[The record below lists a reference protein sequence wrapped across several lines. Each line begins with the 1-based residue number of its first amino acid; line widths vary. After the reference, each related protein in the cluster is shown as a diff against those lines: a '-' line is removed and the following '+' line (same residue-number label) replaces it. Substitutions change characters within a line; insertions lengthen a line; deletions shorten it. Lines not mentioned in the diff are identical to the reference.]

1 MPQYFLPVD
10 PAFTERR
17 RRVQLLTEHGIN
29 PPESWA
35 DLSARLDDFLAID
48 GTAVTRLCDA
58 IVAPPGKTPPDVA
71 ALRALALA
79 EQAGPQTVAVINNT
93 VVARVQAA
101 MLAAYEPVAEN
112 NYAKIASQF
121 DVIAAEFTAAAAT
134 VDPETPSTEMVLAP
148 DEHRTA
154 WSDAER
160 HAHRL
165 DQTLNAL
172 VAAAQLAGT
181 RLDNANPELGEL
193 WHDATLDD
201 SAVLAL
207 AIDTTDPALVRR
219 DVWRAWQT
227 TTEGRC
233 RRWSALHKLGVTIR
247 AAALDGFESYREPAP
262 LQYRQEQILGKPRGF
277 VRTVEIDVDAPG
289 YVAPINPIRDDDSP
303 RLASW

>member
-17 RRVQLLTEHGIN
+17 RRVQLLTEFGVQ
-29 PPESWA
+29 PPPAWT
-35 DLSARLDDFLAID
+35 DLSKRLDDFLALND
-48 GTAVTRLCDA
+48 TAVTRLCDA
-58 IVAPPGKTPPDVA
+58 IVTPPGKNPPDVA
-71 ALRALALA
+71 ALRAMALA
-79 EQAGPQTVAVINNT
+79 EQAGPQTVATINNT

-101 MLAAYEPVAEN
+101 MIASYEPVSAA
-112 NYAKIASQF
+112 NYATIASQF
-121 DVIAAEFTAAAAT
+121 DVIAAEFTAAAET

-148 DEHRTA
+148 DDHRTA

-165 DQTLNAL
+165 DQTLIAL

-193 WHDATLDD
+193 WHDANLDEA
-201 SAVLAL
+201 AVLAL

-227 TTEGRC
+227 ATEGRC

-262 LQYRQEQILGKPRGF
+262 LQYRQEQIPGQPRGI

-289 YVAPINPIRDDDSP
+289 YVARIDPVR
-303 RLASW
+303 A